1 MTQPPPPPPNQPPD
15 PQGGFGAPTPPQQ
28 EPGYGYPQQPGP
40 GYGYPQ
46 QQQQPAD
53 QGYGHPQQ
61 PPYGYP
67 GQPRPPQP
75 DQGYGHPTQPQ
86 QPQAPYGYPT
96 QPQQPQ
102 YGGYQQPA
110 PPAPGGGRKLS
121 AQLQIVIAAAVAIA
135 LIVGFGIW
143 YANSGD
149 GPEEAKGPDGTT
161 QGSTAGGDTGG
172 KGGGGGGGKEKAPAD
187 TGAKVAY
194 TVAQPKVPD
203 VTDVSGSWITDKAF
217 VKPGLNSLVA
227 YDLDKGGVLWTLPLT
242 GQVCGASRHVSADN
256 KVPIL
261 FEAAKRVA
269 PRYFQQCTQ
278 VGVVDLNTGKLV
290 WSDAVS
296 IGDDKARFS
305 EVTLSGTTVAAGGT
319 DGGAAFDLAGG
330 TPRWKPKVEDDHCYD
345 LGYGGGEGLVAVR
358 KCGTYDNPSVLV
370 QNRTFTINETQEN
383 PPSWGLDR
391 VDQADTVGDRKYTY
405 PDAAGEGVT
414 AYVIDTG
421 VRVSH
426 GDFGGRASDGF
437 DAVDNDDTAQ
447 DGNGHGTHVA
457 GTIAGTTHGVAKK
470 AKIVAVRVLDD
481 NGSGTTEQV
490 IAGIDWVTQNHRGP
504 SVANMSL
511 GGSADPALDE
521 AVKKAIASG
530 VTFGVAAGNESSD
543 AGQGSPSRVPEAIT
557 VASSTKD
564 DQQSSFSNFGSVVD
578 IYAPG
583 SDITS
588 AWNDSDTGTKTISGT
603 SMATP
608 HVVGAAAVYLAGH
621 PDATPAQVAE
631 ALTGGAT
638 ADKIG
643 NASPGTANKLLK
655 IVE

>member
-1 MTQPPPPPPNQPPD
+1 MATHKR
-15 PQGGFGAPTPPQQ
+15 A
-28 EPGYGYPQQPGP
+28 
-40 GYGYPQ
+40 
-46 QQQQPAD
+46 
-53 QGYGHPQQ
+53 
-61 PPYGYP
+61 
-67 GQPRPPQP
+67 
-75 DQGYGHPTQPQ
+75 
-86 QPQAPYGYPT
+86 
-96 QPQQPQ
+96 
-102 YGGYQQPA
+102 
-110 PPAPGGGRKLS
+110 RKFRII
-121 AQLQIVIAAAVAIA
+121 AVTTAIAAA
-135 LIVGFGIW
+135 
-143 YANSGD
+143 
-149 GPEEAKGPDGTT
+149 
-161 QGSTAGGDTGG
+161 AG
-172 KGGGGGGGKEKAPAD
+172 
-187 TGAKVAY
+187 V
-194 TVAQPKVPD
+194 
-203 VTDVSGSWITDKAF
+203 
-217 VKPGLNSLVA
+217 
-227 YDLDKGGVLWTLPLT
+227 
-242 GQVCGASRHVSADN
+242 
-256 KVPIL
+256 
-261 FEAAKRVA
+261 
-269 PRYFQQCTQ
+269 
-278 VGVVDLNTGKLV
+278 
-290 WSDAVS
+290 
-296 IGDDKARFS
+296 
-305 EVTLSGTTVAAGGT
+305 TVAAGPFA
-319 DGGAAFDLAGG
+319 GAAPTPAEGTVYGLGAENAVAGSYVVLLDERTDKAGKTELAKEYGG
-330 TPRWKPKVEDDHCYD
+330 TLRRSYD
-345 LGYGGGEGLVAVR
+345 SEVNGFSVNSLTETEAKRLAA
-358 KCGTYDNPSVLV
+358 DPSVAKVV
-370 QNRTFTINETQEN
+370 QNRTFSINETQEN

-391 VDQADTVGDRKYTY
+391 VDQADTAGDQKYTY

-437 DAVDNDDTAQ
+437 DAIDNDDTAQ

-457 GTIAGTTHGVAKK
+457 GTIAGSAHGVAKK

-490 IAGIDWVTQNHRGP
+490 IAGIDWVTENHQGP

-543 AGQGSPSRVPEAIT
+543 AGQGSPSRVAEAIT

-564 DQQSSFSNFGSVVD
+564 DQQSSFSNFGAVVD

-631 ALTGGAT
+631 ALVGGAS

>member
-1 MTQPPPPPPNQPPD
+1 MATHKR
-15 PQGGFGAPTPPQQ
+15 A
-28 EPGYGYPQQPGP
+28 
-40 GYGYPQ
+40 
-46 QQQQPAD
+46 
-53 QGYGHPQQ
+53 
-61 PPYGYP
+61 
-67 GQPRPPQP
+67 
-75 DQGYGHPTQPQ
+75 
-86 QPQAPYGYPT
+86 
-96 QPQQPQ
+96 
-102 YGGYQQPA
+102 
-110 PPAPGGGRKLS
+110 RKFRIIAVTTAIS
-121 AQLQIVIAAAVAIA
+121 AAA
-135 LIVGFGIW
+135 
-143 YANSGD
+143 
-149 GPEEAKGPDGTT
+149 
-161 QGSTAGGDTGG
+161 
-172 KGGGGGGGKEKAPAD
+172 
-187 TGAKVAY
+187 
-194 TVAQPKVPD
+194 
-203 VTDVSGSWITDKAF
+203 
-217 VKPGLNSLVA
+217 
-227 YDLDKGGVLWTLPLT
+227 GV
-242 GQVCGASRHVSADN
+242 
-256 KVPIL
+256 
-261 FEAAKRVA
+261 
-269 PRYFQQCTQ
+269 
-278 VGVVDLNTGKLV
+278 
-290 WSDAVS
+290 
-296 IGDDKARFS
+296 
-305 EVTLSGTTVAAGGT
+305 TVAAGPFA
-319 DGGAAFDLAGG
+319 GAAPTPAEGTVYGLGAENAVAGSYVVLLDEKTDKAGKTELAKEYGG
-330 TPRWKPKVEDDHCYD
+330 TLRRSYD
-345 LGYGGGEGLVAVR
+345 SEVNGFSVNSLTETEAKRLAA
-358 KCGTYDNPSVLV
+358 DPSVAKVV
-370 QNRTFTINETQEN
+370 QNRTFSINETQEN

-391 VDQADTVGDRKYTY
+391 VDQADTAGDQKYTY

-437 DAVDNDDTAQ
+437 DAIDNDNTAQ

-457 GTIAGTTHGVAKK
+457 GTIAGSAHGVAKK

-490 IAGIDWVTQNHRGP
+490 IAGIDWVTENHQGP

-543 AGQGSPSRVPEAIT
+543 AGQGSPSRVAEAIT

-564 DQQSSFSNFGSVVD
+564 DQQSSFSNFGAVVD

-631 ALTGGAT
+631 ALVGGAS